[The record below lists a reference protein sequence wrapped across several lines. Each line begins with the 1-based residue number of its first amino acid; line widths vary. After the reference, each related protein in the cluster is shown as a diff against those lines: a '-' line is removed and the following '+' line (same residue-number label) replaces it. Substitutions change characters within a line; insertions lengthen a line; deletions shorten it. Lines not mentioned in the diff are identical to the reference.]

1 MRVHCFYYAEFWG
14 CRLDMIRYIDNLGL
28 WVCLLC
34 LKGSQRNWTSKTEQY
49 KLTILESTENH
60 GEPMSRH
67 GILGRNYLATAGFTQ
82 LGWPFEALDLK
93 KQQLSSPPEFSPEL
107 CVLCAVW
114 FMDSWMHCGTHFA
127 LGYDGFI
134 FDLRLVQGYR
144 EVRFVKL
151 STQLVLLQLLVV

>member
-1 MRVHCFYYAEFWG
+1 MAPWNPWKELPGNSWLHAT
-14 CRLDMIRYIDNLGL
+14 RL
-28 WVCLLC
+28 
-34 LKGSQRNWTSKTEQY
+34 
-49 KLTILESTENH
+49 
-60 GEPMSRH
+60 
-67 GILGRNYLATAGFTQ
+67 A
-82 LGWPFEALDLK
+82 DLK
-93 KQQLSSPPEFSPEL
+93 KQQLSSPQEFSPEL

-151 STQLVLLQLLVV
+151 STQLVLLQLLVVV